1 MKLKLA
7 LHAVLAVSCGLA
19 FAQAGPAPGVT
30 KSEIVL
36 GTIQDLSGPLAAYG
50 KQIRMGMQMRVDEAN
65 ELGGIAGRKIRLL
78 VEDDGYDP
86 RKSVLAAQK
95 LVNQGNGIFA
105 MVGHLGTAQNIA
117 AMPVQ
122 FDRNVLN
129 LFPIAAAREMYEPL
143 HKLKFSNAATYYDQM
158 RIAAARMAKDRNVQ
172 RACIIYQDD
181 DFGHEVLK
189 GAEDGLKTVG
199 RQFVEKTSYKRG
211 ATDFSSQVQKMK
223 AANCEMVVLGTII
236 RETVGTMAEAKKNG
250 FNPIFVGSSAVYT
263 DLIPKLGGKLAE
275 GLFATMTAQHP
286 YLDAA
291 EQPVRFWA
299 NKYKTKF
306 NEDPTVFS
314 VYGYG
319 AMEDFVKVAFKTGPN
334 LTTDAF
340 VKSLESA
347 TFNRDMFGTAERS
360 FAPGKHL
367 GNQFSRL
374 SQVQDGRWKV
384 VSDYVAFS
392 GLKPVQRKDGKWVV
406 ESEFF
411 KDAAH

>member
-7 LHAVLAVSCGLA
+7 ILAVLAACGGQALA
-19 FAQAGPAPGVT
+19 QSAAPGVT
-30 KSEIVL
+30 KSEIVV

-50 KQIRMGMQMRVDEAN
+50 KQIRMGLQMRVDEAN
-65 ELGGIAGRKIRLL
+65 EMGGIHGRKIKLL

-86 RKSVLAAQK
+86 KRSVLAAQK
-95 LVNQGNGIFA
+95 LVNQGDGIFA
-105 MVGHLGTAQNIA
+105 VIAHVGTAQNVA

-122 FDRNVLN
+122 FEKNVIN
-129 LFPIAAAREMYEPL
+129 FFPVTAAREMYEPL

-158 RIAAARMAKDRNVQ
+158 RIAAPRMAKDRNVKKV
-172 RACIIYQDD
+172 CSIYQDD
-181 DFGHEVLK
+181 DFGQEVLK
-189 GAEDGLKTVG
+189 GAEDGLKTIG
-199 RQFVEKTSYKRG
+199 MAMTEKTSYKRG
-211 ATDFSSQVQKMK
+211 ATDFSSQVAKMK
-223 AANCEMVVLGTII
+223 AAGCEMVVLGTII

-263 DLIPKLGGKLAE
+263 DLIPKLGGKLAD
-275 GLFATMTAQHP
+275 GLYATMTAQHP

-299 NKYKTKF
+299 NKYKTKY

-319 AMEDFVKVAFKTGPN
+319 IMEDFLKVAFKVGPA

-340 VKSLESA
+340 VKTLEGM
-347 TFNRDMFGTAERS
+347 TFNRDMFGTAELTFS
-360 FAPGKHL
+360 ATKHL

-374 SQVQDGRWKV
+374 SQIQDGRWKV

-392 GLKPVQRKDGKWVV
+392 GLKPVMKKDGKWVV

-411 KDAAH
+411 KDQ